1 MFLGIR
7 RNGWNL
13 LIIDSRF
20 YSAKFGNRIRN
31 PVFYVIFSQ
40 LFGKVFKE
48 IKTIACSKYQQ
59 NTTVSYQKPTVIV
72 MIGELVEI
80 VSTGTK
86 KTKHMK
92 PMVYINPRFIQD
104 LKNYNVHEI
113 VISTAD
119 VGEKLVISN

>member
-13 LIIDSRF
+13 LIIDLCF

-31 PVFYVIFSQ
+31 AVFYVIFSQ

-59 NTTVSYQKPTVIV
+59 NTTVSYQNPTVIV

-86 KTKHMK
+86 K
-92 PMVYINPRFIQD
+92 N
-104 LKNYNVHEI
+104 
-113 VISTAD
+113 
-119 VGEKLVISN
+119 